1 MTDID
6 IDEVAKRPGPDIH
19 QVANEMAQQMTK
31 KLFSGQALD
40 QGQQAQNFKQGM
52 NTQVQQQMLLRQ
64 LAASQVCCQQYGHF
78 SAL

>member
-1 MTDID
+1 MQ
-6 IDEVAKRPGPDIH
+6 

-52 NTQVQQQMLLRQ
+52 NTQAQQQMLLRQ
-64 LAASQVCCQQYGHF
+64 LAASQGLTL
-78 SAL
+78 S